1 MRRWLARLAAR
12 WCETCAARRRVGAM
26 SDDEYYASLREEF
39 QRIHDE
45 DRWQAQL
52 AEIRRLREGGHSG

>member
-12 WCETCAARRRVGAM
+12 WCETCAAGRRVGAM
-26 SDDEYYASLREEF
+26 SDDAYFEGLREEF
-39 QRIHDE
+39 RRHHDE

-52 AEIRRLREGGHSG
+52 AETRRVREARRAG